1 MHACTDG
8 STCPDTGNS
17 SHSWVFANGL
27 DQIVCSGAG
36 PDDGHPTLM
45 SSYRLE
51 LGGLLASVYIFIPYA
66 TIITLISKVTLYCD
80 NKGALTN
87 ALKRAPPGISPYTT
101 SDYDLL
107 GLLRHFITIITV
119 TILGEWVRAII
130 MELIDSLNVN
140 LMKGLT
146 RSLVT
151 T

>member
-51 LGGLLASVYIFIPYA
+51 LGGLLASVYIIHPICHYYN
-66 TIITLISKVTLYCD
+66 LDKQGYPLP
-80 NKGALTN
+80 N
-87 ALKRAPPGISPYTT
+87 ALKRAPPGISPHTT

-107 GLLRHFITIITV
+107 GLLRHFITIIPV